1 MTLERLLHDQSV
13 LIIHRDIYDLR
24 QGIVH
29 AWGLLAL
36 AKASIPALRLL
47 ALQRDTRALAPI
59 LLNNSQALSACMTF
73 MHHGHIDCT
82 SSLGSLKPMEENAS
96 SAAQRLRFTLSSPLL
111 QNDPIQKYTCMHIP
125 GQRVLWYAL
134 TELHN
139 PYCCA
144 KVRSTS
150 ATCFSEGTR
159 ENSHAS

>member
-36 AKASIPALRLL
+36 AKASIPALRFL

-82 SSLGSLKPMEENAS
+82 SSLGSLKLMEENAS
-96 SAAQRLRFTLSSPLL
+96 SAAQRLRFILSSPLL
-111 QNDPIQKYTCMHIP
+111 QKRSDTKIHMHVDKYT
-125 GQRVLWYAL
+125 LL
-134 TELHN
+134 
-139 PYCCA
+139 
-144 KVRSTS
+144 KVFKRL
-150 ATCFSEGTR
+150 
-159 ENSHAS
+159 